1 MSTIKTVGT
10 LAIFLAALLAAPIAF
25 AQTFGAPSS
34 PDFRNDVNSGL
45 NNEIGSQ
52 NILPG
57 EIDMGQPGRQDSDMG
72 SAPGEFPSDQAEA
85 DE

>member
-10 LAIFLAALLAAPIAF
+10 LVIFLAALLAAPIVF

-34 PDFRNDVNSGL
+34 PDLSNDVNSGL

-57 EIDMGQPGRQDSDMG
+57 EIDMGQPGMQDSDKG